1 MLDSYS
7 ALAGQFFGVVSLIL
21 CLLAF
26 SSKRDDRLMV
36 LLLSANVAFALQ
48 FALFASWTA
57 AALTVLVI
65 ARIALARRYPGSKS
79 VMAGVLVASGVAA
92 LLTWQGWGDLP
103 AVVAMA
109 VGTVGMFLL
118 SGIAMRVAL
127 GVAASAWFLSHA
139 LVGSVGGMLA
149 EALVFVTNAVTIY
162 RLFRAKRRY
171 PRAFE

>member
-48 FALFASWTA
+48 FVLFASWTA

-65 ARIALARRYPGSKS
+65 VRIALARRYPGSRS

-92 LLTWQGWGDLP
+92 LLTWQGWADLP

-109 VGTVGMFLL
+109 VAGRPSSSSTTRSNRATEPDWPVLT
-118 SGIAMRVAL
+118 STKMRSPSVCADRY
-127 GVAASAWFLSHA
+127 V
-139 LVGSVGGMLA
+139 LVVDSTSSP
-149 EALVFVTNAVTIY
+149 LVY
-162 RLFRAKRRY
+162 L
-171 PRAFE
+171 